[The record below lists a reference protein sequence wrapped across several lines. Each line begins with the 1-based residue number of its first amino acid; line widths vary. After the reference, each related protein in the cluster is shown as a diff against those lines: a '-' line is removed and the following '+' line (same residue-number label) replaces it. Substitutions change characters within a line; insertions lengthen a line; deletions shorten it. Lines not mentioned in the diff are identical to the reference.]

1 VEDETD
7 PGPVHN
13 SDLETS
19 KRLYGT
25 MTAVFPVIEDI
36 LQYKEIV
43 HKSRF

>member
-25 MTAVFPVIEDI
+25 MTAADI